1 MKTTRSAHPQCSY
14 LFSFYGCPPSYGCFL
29 TSTSVWSTLEH
40 VLASP
45 SNYLIMQLDD
55 IFQDLCQGDDTITI
69 YL

>member
-1 MKTTRSAHPQCSY
+1 MFLSL
-14 LFSFYGCPPSYGCFL
+14 LFLWMSSILWLFFL

-45 SNYLIMQLDD
+45 SNYQIVQLDGL
-55 IFQDLCQGDDTITI
+55 IQDLCQGDDTITI